1 MNLDS
6 IFDRAMAQADSCI
19 EKAMASK
26 FTFELVTGESLE
38 LMAIFDTELKI
49 KSNDKQRLPMI
60 FEEGAL
66 TVLNKRVDKKI
77 KGAIVETPV
86 GERVVYDVF
95 YPDHSTSILQLSVS
109 SSDQRGEYDGE
120 FIPS

>member
-1 MNLDS
+1 
-6 IFDRAMAQADSCI
+6 
-19 EKAMASK
+19 MASK
-26 FTFELVTGESLE
+26 FTFELVTSESLE
-38 LMAIFDTELKI
+38 LMAIFDTELKV
-49 KSNDKQRLPMI
+49 KSNDKQRVPMI

-77 KGAIVETPV
+77 KGARVATPV

-109 SSDQRGEYDGE
+109 SSDQRGAYDGQ
-120 FIPS
+120 FISA